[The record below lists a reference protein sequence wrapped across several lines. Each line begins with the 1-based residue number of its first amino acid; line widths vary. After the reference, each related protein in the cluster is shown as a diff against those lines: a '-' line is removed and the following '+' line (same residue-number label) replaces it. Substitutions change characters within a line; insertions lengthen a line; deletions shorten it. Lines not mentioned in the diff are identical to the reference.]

1 MVLKEGRRHDARDRR
16 GRDRD
21 VIRNIRARLEQAAAV
36 ATLAE
41 ACINAGSPVQALTVV
56 LDAEQ
61 PIHEVNT
68 FLSAASL
75 INRAQ
80 H

>member
-1 MVLKEGRRHDARDRR
+1 MTPVTADDEIE
-16 GRDRD
+16 D
-21 VIRNIRARLEQAAAV
+21 VIKKIPVRLEQAAA
-36 ATLAE
+36 AAKLAE
-41 ACINAGSPVQALTVV
+41 ACVNAGRPAQALTVV
-56 LDAEQ
+56 LDAER

-68 FLSAASL
+68 FLNAASL